1 MIKLSSVAETS
12 LNPLRYSNIKT
23 VFIANLIL
31 GLINGFYNVILQP
44 YIVQFIKSEKKLGLI
59 LTISSMI
66 QSSSLILTAKV
77 SDKRGRR
84 VTYLSSI
91 FLFILAFALFSQSK
105 NLFIV
110 ISALLLFSFAFGIR
124 EPAIQ
129 ALTAESSEEKKKT
142 SSFTFV
148 NLAFY
153 STGLVGPLIIRIF
166 SQKVD
171 LRIYFYLLFG
181 GFVLLYIYQ
190 LFFLRESLLIENI
203 KWSLKKDFIQS
214 IISIP
219 IIIKT
224 FFTSFIRLVSIP
236 FYLIRKKVLKG
247 KKVNSNFLKEV
258 EKEVELYNSIFK
270 IPGLKY
276 ALSFFIFDSFL
287 WGLSISIFNGS
298 AILVYSFTEGDIAE
312 FTLFF
317 NFSTIVV
324 FMIFVSFA
332 DKVKNNEILVMSEVT
347 GSLFI
352 TLNIIAFFTTPTF
365 RKYAIW
371 IAWIGLGASVAF
383 WVPGIQSIMTG
394 FDTKRRAEAYG
405 TVSGLQSLGWL
416 PTSLIAGLIIE
427 KTSFLIPFLITLS
440 FLPID
445 IYFAYKFP
453 EREKDKSSKA

>member
-1 MIKLSSVAETS
+1 MSSVVETS

-224 FFTSFIRLVSIP
+224 FFTSLIRLVSIP
-236 FYLIRKKVLKG
+236 FYLVRKKFSREG
-247 KKVNSNFLKEV
+247 KL
-258 EKEVELYNSIFK
+258 
-270 IPGLKY
+270 
-276 ALSFFIFDSFL
+276 
-287 WGLSISIFNGS
+287 
-298 AILVYSFTEGDIAE
+298 
-312 FTLFF
+312 
-317 NFSTIVV
+317 
-324 FMIFVSFA
+324 
-332 DKVKNNEILVMSEVT
+332 
-347 GSLFI
+347 
-352 TLNIIAFFTTPTF
+352 
-365 RKYAIW
+365 
-371 IAWIGLGASVAF
+371 
-383 WVPGIQSIMTG
+383 IQ
-394 FDTKRRAEAYG
+394 
-405 TVSGLQSLGWL
+405 
-416 PTSLIAGLIIE
+416 TSLKKL
-427 KTSFLIPFLITLS
+427 K
-440 FLPID
+440 
-445 IYFAYKFP
+445 K
-453 EREKDKSSKA
+453 K